1 MQIFSNNHGARGANA
16 PRELPQIKGLDAA
29 RQPASTRPSAAIA
42 RRDSIDLSGAEK
54 GVGGP
59 DAGMT
64 PRERLDAFAAKYLE
78 RLDNLMQQE
87 GLSREQVTALQQA
100 KDAFQQNV
108 DRFASRFLGGG
119 GSREGMGGAIGQLV
133 GALRSD
139 VQDALGQIGDGGD
152 WLGRGDQG

>member
-1 MQIFSNNHGARGANA
+1 MQIFSNSNGARGANA

-29 RQPASTRPSAAIA
+29 SLPAGTRPSAVSA
-42 RRDSIDLSGAEK
+42 RRDRIDLSGAEK
-54 GVGGP
+54 GAGGP
-59 DAGMT
+59 DGGMT
-64 PRERLDAFAAKYLE
+64 PGERLDAFAAKYLD

-119 GSREGMGGAIGQLV
+119 GAREGMGGAIGQLV
-133 GALRSD
+133 GTLRSD
-139 VQDALGQIGDGGD
+139 VQDALGHLGDGGD
-152 WLGRGDQG
+152 WLGRGD